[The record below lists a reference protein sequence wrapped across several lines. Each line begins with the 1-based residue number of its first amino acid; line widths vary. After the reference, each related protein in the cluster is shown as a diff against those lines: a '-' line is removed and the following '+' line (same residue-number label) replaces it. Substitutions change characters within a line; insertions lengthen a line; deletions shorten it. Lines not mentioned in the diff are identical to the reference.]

1 MAATAAEHGPTVSVL
16 LPISGPA
23 PYLAD
28 AVDSILN
35 QTFRAFELLIIIDD
49 GAGEEA
55 EKLIR
60 RFTDSRIRVVRHDS
74 SRGDR
79 ATLAE
84 SVDVARGTYVA
95 FMATDGVANPERL
108 ARQVAFLDAHPDHAA
123 VSAWVDWVDE
133 GGHRRRTKRKPVAA
147 DEVAARRLFRSGIE
161 HVAAVARTAVLRE
174 HLGAAAHVGSGD
186 FDLWSRIAARHKLAN
201 LPEILLTRHHMAG
214 AAADPEQRRVERGA
228 VYGLQLTELGIAF
241 TDEDLQRHFLLR
253 RMRKERFAPDRAYL
267 AWADAWLRNLQAA
280 NARTHAY
287 PEPVFSE
294 VLGTYWVKVCWHG
307 SRRIGRR
314 AAWRAFRA
322 SPLRRW
328 AWPGLKRQIFRR
340 WTGSF

>member
-1 MAATAAEHGPTVSVL
+1 MAVTAAEHVPNITVL
-16 LPISGPA
+16 LPVSGPA
-23 PYLAD
+23 PHLAG
-28 AVDSILN
+28 AVDSILS
-35 QTFRAFELLIIIDD
+35 QTFGDLELLIIDD
-49 GAGEEA
+49 GADEA
-55 EKLIR
+55 TEKLIS
-60 RFTDSRIRVVRHDS
+60 TCSDPRIRVVR
-74 SRGDR
+74 RAG
-79 ATLAE
+79 ATLAG
-84 SVDVARGTYVA
+84 SVELARGAYVA
-95 FMATDGVANPERL
+95 FMAPDGVAHPERL

-133 GGHRRRTKRKPVAA
+133 GGRRRRIKRKPVAA

-161 HVAAVARTAVLRE
+161 HVASLARTDVLRE
-174 HLGAAAHVGSGD
+174 HAGTGSVEGSAN
-186 FDLWSRIAARHKLAN
+186 FDLWARIAAHHKLSN
-201 LPEILLTRHHMAG
+201 LPEILLTRRRTGA
-214 AAADPEQRRVERGA
+214 AAADPELRKAARGA

-253 RMRKERFAPDRAYL
+253 RMRKERFSPDSAYL
-267 AWADAWLRNLQAA
+267 AWAEAWLRNLQAA

-307 SRRIGRR
+307 ARRLGPL
-314 AAWRAFRA
+314 AAWRAFST

>member
-1 MAATAAEHGPTVSVL
+1 MIHLKATAPRSPRASISRAVPTSPSW
-16 LPISGPA
+16 LPTASPIPSGW
-23 PYLAD
+23 
-28 AVDSILN
+28 
-35 QTFRAFELLIIIDD
+35 RA
-49 GAGEEA
+49 
-55 EKLIR
+55 R
-60 RFTDSRIRVVRHDS
+60 SPS
-74 SRGDR
+74 STPIPITR
-79 ATLAE
+79 
-84 SVDVARGTYVA
+84 
-95 FMATDGVANPERL
+95 
-108 ARQVAFLDAHPDHAA
+108 A
-123 VSAWVDWVDE
+123 VSAWVDWIDD
-133 GGHRRRTKRKPVAA
+133 GGHRRRIKRKPVAA

-161 HVAAVARTAVLRE
+161 HVASLARTAVLRE
-174 HLGAAAHVGSGD
+174 HAGTGSVEGSAN
-186 FDLWSRIAARHKLAN
+186 FDLWARIAAQHKLSN
-201 LPEILLTRHHMAG
+201 LPEILLTRRRTGA
-214 AAADPEQRRVERGA
+214 AAADPELRRAERGA

-241 TDEDLQRHFLLR
+241 TDDDLDRHFLLR

-267 AWADAWLRNLQAA
+267 AWAEAWLRNLQAA

-307 SRRIGRR
+307 ARRIGRL

>member
-1 MAATAAEHGPTVSVL
+1 MTASAAEYAPTVTVL

-23 PYLAD
+23 PHLAE

-35 QTFRAFELLIIIDD
+35 QTFRAFELLLIDD
-49 GAGEEA
+49 GADAKA
-55 EKLIR
+55 EKLIGK
-60 RFTDSRIRVVRHDS
+60 FNDPRIRIVRHDPS
-74 SRGDR
+74 KADR

-84 SVDVARGTYVA
+84 SVDLARGAYVA
-95 FMATDGVANPERL
+95 FMAADGIAHPERL

-123 VSAWVDWVDE
+123 VSAWVDWVDAS
-133 GGHRRRTKRKPVAA
+133 GHRRRIKRKPVAA

-161 HVAAVARTAVLRE
+161 HVASLARTAVLRE
-174 HLGAAAHVGSGD
+174 HAGTGSVEGSAN
-186 FDLWSRIAARHKLAN
+186 FDLWSRIAAQHKLSN
-201 LPEILLTRHHMAG
+201 LPEILLTRRRTGA
-214 AAADPEQRRVERGA
+214 AAADPEQRRAERGA
-228 VYGLQLTELGIAF
+228 VYVLQLTELGIAF
-241 TDEDLQRHFLLR
+241 TDDDLDRHFLLR

-267 AWADAWLRNLQAA
+267 AWAEAWLRNLQAA

-307 SRRIGRR
+307 ARRIGRR